1 MKSLIKKL
9 FFSLT
14 LAVAAT
20 STAMAQYPNNTIKL
34 VVPFGAGGIT
44 DLVARHLAEEFSKQ
58 IGETVIIDNKPG
70 AGGAVGAQVAASARP
85 DGYTLFMGTVGTQ
98 IVNDLIM
105 EKLHYAP
112 DDFIPIGLVSGSPYV
127 LAVSKELN
135 IDSIDDLVALAKKDP
150 DALAFGSAGI
160 GSSPQLG
167 IELLKFNEGVEIL
180 HVPVKR
186 GGEAV
191 TAAASGQ
198 VDMVMDAI
206 PVVMPQVTSGNLVAL
221 GLACERRSNAAPD
234 LATTAEHGYED
245 LRISSWNAIYAPK
258 DTPDEVVEILRDT
271 LQRTLQSEDLIKALK
286 GQGSD
291 VYTWTMEEYDTF
303 IQEETQ
309 KWQTIVTEAGITV
322 D

>member
-105 EKLHYAP
+105 EKL
-112 DDFIPIGLVSGSPYV
+112 DRKSTR
-127 LAVSKELN
+127 LN
-135 IDSIDDLVALAKKDP
+135 SSHVA
-150 DALAFGSAGI
+150 
-160 GSSPQLG
+160 
-167 IELLKFNEGVEIL
+167 
-180 HVPVKR
+180 
-186 GGEAV
+186 
-191 TAAASGQ
+191 
-198 VDMVMDAI
+198 
-206 PVVMPQVTSGNLVAL
+206 
-221 GLACERRSNAAPD
+221 
-234 LATTAEHGYED
+234 
-245 LRISSWNAIYAPK
+245 IS
-258 DTPDEVVEILRDT
+258 
-271 LQRTLQSEDLIKALK
+271 
-286 GQGSD
+286 
-291 VYTWTMEEYDTF
+291 
-303 IQEETQ
+303 
-309 KWQTIVTEAGITV
+309 
-322 D
+322 